1 MDKEPFPDL
10 DREAS
15 FEKIKPQVEL
25 KLFDWSQERRNSVI
39 VQSQTKLEKFLE
51 GDELKDTIKNLWE
64 EVIKAFKNGGE
75 VGGKK
80 FEKNLLPAHSHYH
93 IAKMLTLAVE
103 LFEELP
109 EQYLSEKYKTR
120 ENRLAVCLAAIFHD
134 LGQLKQSTDD
144 PDLPQ
149 QAYYPSHEKRGID
162 LAEQI
167 LETFSLSEG
176 LSDMNKERLLKKI
189 KVLIYGTQVAKDMVF
204 GDNPNPTW
212 EQTAI
217 YKEINNGE
225 IRINDETVI
234 NLETDAEKEEYLAL
248 MRLFA
253 TADHG
258 SYLLEPAKLVEILG
272 LWQEQMRLWIAK
284 NGTINPSQPPNA
296 RYLPRFLLSNYPI
309 LQESIYGELLKKLK
323 GNPFF
328 KNASIDHFLQAQRE
342 IFKQSQTVSFDPLVR
357 FEGFFNP
364 HQLLELHQKFK
375 ESIEDPRVRLEIEDA
390 IIKFSENFQSF
401 QSSENFSG
409 LVTPILA
416 KIYQNLPKESDDKR
430 LEFIQKAIAEII
442 SESKTA
448 LGENGKINL
457 HIAPYAYGEALET
470 FVGRLAVAAQSFP
483 QIERVYLTY
492 RQDKEDDLQA
502 MIAAIDSSITKNKLG
517 LAIGGKPGDLEEVFK
532 TISNANIAILVHF
545 GLEETKDLMET
556 RIDEF
561 LQFLENHP
569 DQKQNF
575 SLQIDSHF
583 DWFLEK
589 FNRLN
594 ETQQEMIRDIVKSA
608 SPLYLL
614 LSQKTEAEYKAARDQ
629 LSQFLGVFPGTCS
642 ATNNACMLG
651 DLGVIGQNFALMAAK
666 D

>member
-64 EVIKAFKNGGE
+64 GVITAFKNGGE

-120 ENRLAVCLAAIFHD
+120 ENRLAISLAAIFHD

-167 LETFSLSEG
+167 LETFSSSED
-176 LSDMNKERLLKKI
+176 LSDMNKDRLLRKI

-217 YKEINNGE
+217 YNEINNGE

-253 TADHG
+253 AADHG
-258 SYLLEPAKLVEILG
+258 SYLLEPAKVVEVLG
-272 LWQEQMRLWIAK
+272 LWQEQMRLWRSDD
-284 NGTINPSQPPNA
+284 GEINSSKPPNS
-296 RYLPRFLLSNYPI
+296 RYFSLFLLSDFA
-309 LQESIYGELLKKLK
+309 QRQKSIYGDLLEQL
-323 GNPFF
+323 GVNPFF
-328 KNASIDHFLQAQRE
+328 EGRISIDSFFEAQNG
-342 IFKQSQTVSFDPLVR
+342 ILDKTKPSFDPLVR

-364 HQLLELHQKFK
+364 HQLLKLYQEFK
-375 ESIEDPRVRLEIEDA
+375 EGIKDLQVLSKIENEIVEYS
-390 IIKFSENFQSF
+390 KNFQSF
-401 QSSENFSG
+401 QSPESFSG
-409 LVTPILA
+409 LATPILA
-416 KIYQNLPKESDDKR
+416 KIYQKLPPDER
-430 LEFIQKAIAEII
+430 LKFIKKAITEIV

-448 LGENGKINL
+448 LTNGGKINL
-457 HIAPYAYGEALET
+457 HIAPYAYGEELRT
-470 FVGRLAVAAQSFP
+470 FIYSLVAAIQDSSE
-483 QIERVYLTY
+483 IERVYLTY
-492 RQDKEDDLQA
+492 RQDQADDLQA
-502 MIAAIDSSITKNKLG
+502 MSTVINSPATKNKLG

-629 LSQFLGVFPGTCS
+629 LSQFLGVFPGTCP

-666 D
+666 H

>member
-1 MDKEPFPDL
+1 MDKNEPVPDPN
-10 DREAS
+10 RAEI
-15 FEKIKPQVEL
+15 EKIKLQL
-25 KLFDWSQERRNSVI
+25 KDQLFNWTEERREHVI
-39 VQSQTKLEKFLE
+39 TQSQTKLENFLE

-64 EVIKAFKNGGE
+64 GVITAFKNGGE

-80 FEKNLLPAHSHYH
+80 FDKNLLPAHSHYH

-149 QAYYPSHEKRGID
+149 QAYYPNHEKRGID

-176 LSDMNKERLLKKI
+176 LSDMNKERLLRKI
-189 KVLIYGTQVAKDMVF
+189 KVLIYGTQVAEDMVF
-204 GDNPNPTW
+204 GDNPNPSW

-217 YKEINNGE
+217 YEEINNGK

-253 TADHG
+253 AADHG
-258 SYLLEPAKLVEILG
+258 SYLLEPAKLVEVLG
-272 LWQEQMRLWIAK
+272 LWQEKMRLWIAK
-284 NGTINPSQPPNA
+284 NGAINPSQPPNA

-328 KNASIDHFLQAQRE
+328 QNASIDNFLQAQRE
-342 IFKQSQTVSFDPLVR
+342 IFKQTQAVSFDPLVR

-364 HQLLELHQKFK
+364 HQLLELYQKFK
-375 ESIEDPRVRLEIEDA
+375 ESIKDPRVRLEIEDA
-390 IIKFSENFQSF
+390 IIKFSKNFQSF

-416 KIYQNLPKESDDKR
+416 KIYQNLPKESDNKR
-430 LEFIQKAIAEII
+430 LEFIQKAIAEIVD
-442 SESKTA
+442 ESKVV
-448 LGENGKINL
+448 LGDNGKINL

-470 FVGRLAVAAQSFP
+470 FVNYLLAAVKDFP

-492 RQDKEDDLQA
+492 RQDQADDLQG
-502 MIAAIDSSITKNKLG
+502 MSTIINLPVTKNELG

-532 TISNANIAILVHF
+532 TISVANTAILIHF
-545 GLEETKDLMET
+545 GLEETKDLMEK

-561 LQFLENHP
+561 LQFLEKHP

-575 SLQIDSHF
+575 SFHIDSHF

-594 ETQQEMIRDIVKSA
+594 KTQQDVIRDIVKSA

-614 LSQKTEAEYKAARDQ
+614 LSQKTEVEYKAAGYQ
-629 LSQFLGVFPGTCS
+629 LSHLLGVFPGTCP

-651 DLGVIGQNFALMAAK
+651 DLGVIGQNFALMVAK